1 MEDNSKKKMTP
12 ELRAATLDSVV
23 SREIVQEILKFGVTQ
38 SQILKIIEIL
48 AMELENRDTMLS
60 IIECTKS
67 DKATFEKEEKSSG
80 LITDI

>member
-38 SQILKIIEIL
+38 SQILKIIEVL

>member
-1 MEDNSKKKMTP
+1 MELKDRKNLAP
-12 ELRAATLDSVV
+12 EKETVTLENVV

-48 AMELENRDTMLS
+48 ALELENRDTMLS
-60 IIECTKS
+60 IVECINK
-67 DKATFEKEEKSSG
+67 DHEMESG

>member
-1 MEDNSKKKMTP
+1 MTP

-38 SQILKIIEIL
+38 SQILKIIEVL

>member
-1 MEDNSKKKMTP
+1 MEDNAKKKMTP

-38 SQILKIIEIL
+38 SQILKIIEVL

-67 DKATFEKEEKSSG
+67 NKTTFEKEEKSSG